1 MVDINNR
8 NDIFKRLENLKPDAV
23 PVFGK
28 LSPQHMVEHLSGTI
42 MLSNGNCPEK
52 LCVSREEAAELK
64 ASIIHSEK
72 DFPMELKA
80 PLMGDEPPE
89 LFSPDLQVAI
99 AQLKTELDAF
109 DKYFAE
115 NGESKPMNPITG
127 ELDKEEWIAFHNK
140 HFTHHFKQYNLL

>member
-8 NDIFKRLENLKPDAV
+8 TDIFKRLENLRPDAV

-28 LSPQHMVEHLSGTI
+28 LSPQHMVEHLSATV

-52 LCVSREEAAELK
+52 LCLSQEEAAELK
-64 ASIIHSEK
+64 ESIVHSDK

-89 LFSPDLQVAI
+89 LCTPNLPAAI
-99 AQLKTELDAF
+99 TQLKTELEVFDA
-109 DKYFAE
+109 YFAA
-115 NGESKPMNPITG
+115 NSKTKPMNPITG
-127 ELDKEEWIAFHNK
+127 ELDKEEWITFHNK